1 MNKTLLTLM
10 FWVGFAIALTAQPI
24 LTEDFSTATGATPPA
39 GWTQNVIAGD
49 TAFDEWRFDNPGSL
63 SVGSPVSDPFA
74 VFDSDDYSS
83 GGGPENV
90 ALESPPFDASAF
102 TTISLEFDHFFL
114 EGFGGEYNV
123 EVFDGTSWVSVLSG
137 TTSTTNPQSD
147 SIDISAQ
154 VAGVSNAQVR
164 FRWVGD
170 FSFFWAVDNVNI
182 FAPAANDV
190 GVVSIIEPVSSCAF
204 SNAVPVTVRIFNFG
218 TAPQTGFPVGYQVG
232 LTGTP
237 VIETYTGPP
246 IMQGMTAT
254 YTFATTADLSAPGTY
269 DIGAVTGLTGDADNT
284 NDTATTSVV
293 NITTTPVT
301 LPFVEDFETFPLN
314 ATYANGW
321 TVGPNSDAD
330 WLGKTGATGSTGT
343 GPTGDNTTGNG
354 NYLYTEAT
362 GPVQGDVFSIITPC
376 IELTGAQNPE
386 LSYFYHM
393 YGADMGDLEVYLI
406 SDGQSFLIDTLI
418 GEQQIAG
425 ADPYLE
431 SRVDLSAF
439 TGTIQIEFRGI
450 RGADFTSD
458 ISIDDVSIVEVVNT
472 DLAVTDLVA
481 PTPTFGCFGNN
492 EVVIASVENVGMD
505 NVDFATTNATVTLN
519 VSGAN
524 TGTYTATLNAGTL
537 TTNQTINA
545 QFPGVDLSVPGS
557 SDFSITVAFPGD
569 GVAGNDTLIDS
580 VFTQPTIT
588 SFPYVE
594 DFESGPG
601 GWIAG
606 GSASSWAFGTP
617 AKNTI
622 TGANSGFNAWTTGGL
637 GTGNYNSGENSAV
650 LSPCFD
656 FTTLTTPSTVSLAI
670 WYESENSFDG
680 AVLQSS
686 IDGGAT
692 WQNVG
697 AFGDPN
703 NWYTDNTISGNP
715 GGQQEGWTGRDNTS
729 DGSGGWVQAENVLDS
744 SLLGQADVRF
754 RIAFGSDGS
763 VNDDGFAFDDF
774 MIEPIPAADP
784 GIVGLVQP
792 AGSFGCFGNNETLML
807 DIDNSGIDTID
818 FSMDSLVV
826 SLVVSGANTG
836 TYDTV
841 LTTGTIGPGQVVGVD
856 LTGVN
861 LSNVGT
867 STLDFSL
874 TFVGDGD
881 STNNDLSVS
890 LITQPIIATYP
901 YFEDFEGGEGGW
913 VSTGFNNTWAF
924 GTPNKE
930 TIQGAGS
937 GSNAW
942 VTGGLDSTSYS
953 FDENSAV
960 FSPCFDMTNAPLGA
974 FVALKIWWQSE
985 SGFDGAVL
993 QTSVDS
999 GATWQNVGG
1008 FGAPNNWFNNDD
1020 IDGEPGGSLIGWTG
1034 RFSTFSSDGSGGWV
1048 QAFHPLDS
1056 SLIGASDVRFR
1067 VAFGSDGSV
1076 QDDGFAFDDFGI
1088 GLPPSLD
1095 FGADSAGFCIGDS
1108 LDAGPGGVS
1117 YSWST
1122 GDSVQQIAI
1131 LNATGT
1137 TIVDSTISV
1146 VVENEIGISVSDTV
1160 VATIFASL
1168 PSAQI
1173 NTVQNV
1179 ACFGDSTGGVAITV
1193 SGDAPFTY
1201 LWSNG
1206 DTTQDLT
1213 GLLPGTYD
1221 GIITDANGCTSDIPE
1236 ATITEPAAAVTVD
1249 LDSIVDAVCA
1259 TDSGTIN
1266 ITVTGGTAPYT
1277 FLWDNGATDE
1287 DVRVPVGTYTGTIT
1301 DANGCVLISPELT
1314 VSNTDSVPTTL
1325 AITQTTAGAEVTFTG
1340 DASGATSFAWDF
1352 GDGTGTSTDQNPV
1365 YMYQQD
1371 GQFIVTLT
1379 ATNDCGSTTLTDTV
1393 NMTTVTIDPSDI
1405 ASVEVYPNPN
1415 GGTFSVKFDGL
1426 VGQEINVKVLS
1437 IEGKEIYA
1445 QALGNVNGSLTQPIM
1460 LPQGTAQGMYLL
1472 QIEVDGAMIYE
1483 RVRVE

>member
-1 MNKTLLTLM
+1 
-10 FWVGFAIALTAQPI
+10 
-24 LTEDFSTATGATPPA
+24 
-39 GWTQNVIAGD
+39 
-49 TAFDEWRFDNPGSL
+49 
-63 SVGSPVSDPFA
+63 
-74 VFDSDDYSS
+74 
-83 GGGPENV
+83 
-90 ALESPPFDASAF
+90 
-102 TTISLEFDHFFL
+102 
-114 EGFGGEYNV
+114 
-123 EVFDGTSWVSVLSG
+123 
-137 TTSTTNPQSD
+137 
-147 SIDISAQ
+147 
-154 VAGVSNAQVR
+154 
-164 FRWVGD
+164 
-170 FSFFWAVDNVNI
+170 
-182 FAPAANDV
+182 
-190 GVVSIIEPVSSCAF
+190 
-204 SNAVPVTVRIFNFG
+204 VTVRIFNFG

-686 IDGGAT
+686 
-692 WQNVG
+692 
-697 AFGDPN
+697 
-703 NWYTDNTISGNP
+703 
-715 GGQQEGWTGRDNTS
+715 
-729 DGSGGWVQAENVLDS
+729 
-744 SLLGQADVRF
+744 
-754 RIAFGSDGS
+754 
-763 VNDDGFAFDDF
+763 
-774 MIEPIPAADP
+774 
-784 GIVGLVQP
+784 
-792 AGSFGCFGNNETLML
+792 
-807 DIDNSGIDTID
+807 
-818 FSMDSLVV
+818 
-826 SLVVSGANTG
+826 
-836 TYDTV
+836 
-841 LTTGTIGPGQVVGVD
+841 
-856 LTGVN
+856 
-861 LSNVGT
+861 
-867 STLDFSL
+867 
-874 TFVGDGD
+874 
-881 STNNDLSVS
+881 
-890 LITQPIIATYP
+890 
-901 YFEDFEGGEGGW
+901 
-913 VSTGFNNTWAF
+913 
-924 GTPNKE
+924 
-930 TIQGAGS
+930 
-937 GSNAW
+937 
-942 VTGGLDSTSYS
+942 
-953 FDENSAV
+953 
-960 FSPCFDMTNAPLGA
+960 
-974 FVALKIWWQSE
+974 
-985 SGFDGAVL
+985 
-993 QTSVDS
+993 
-999 GATWQNVGG
+999 
-1008 FGAPNNWFNNDD
+1008 
-1020 IDGEPGGSLIGWTG
+1020 
-1034 RFSTFSSDGSGGWV
+1034 
-1048 QAFHPLDS
+1048 
-1056 SLIGASDVRFR
+1056 
-1067 VAFGSDGSV
+1067 
-1076 QDDGFAFDDFGI
+1076 
-1088 GLPPSLD
+1088 
-1095 FGADSAGFCIGDS
+1095 
-1108 LDAGPGGVS
+1108 
-1117 YSWST
+1117 
-1122 GDSVQQIAI
+1122 
-1131 LNATGT
+1131 
-1137 TIVDSTISV
+1137 
-1146 VVENEIGISVSDTV
+1146 
-1160 VATIFASL
+1160 
-1168 PSAQI
+1168 
-1173 NTVQNV
+1173 
-1179 ACFGDSTGGVAITV
+1179 
-1193 SGDAPFTY
+1193 
-1201 LWSNG
+1201 
-1206 DTTQDLT
+1206 
-1213 GLLPGTYD
+1213 
-1221 GIITDANGCTSDIPE
+1221 
-1236 ATITEPAAAVTVD
+1236 
-1249 LDSIVDAVCA
+1249 
-1259 TDSGTIN
+1259 
-1266 ITVTGGTAPYT
+1266 
-1277 FLWDNGATDE
+1277 
-1287 DVRVPVGTYTGTIT
+1287 
-1301 DANGCVLISPELT
+1301 
-1314 VSNTDSVPTTL
+1314 
-1325 AITQTTAGAEVTFTG
+1325 
-1340 DASGATSFAWDF
+1340 
-1352 GDGTGTSTDQNPV
+1352 
-1365 YMYQQD
+1365 
-1371 GQFIVTLT
+1371 
-1379 ATNDCGSTTLTDTV
+1379 
-1393 NMTTVTIDPSDI
+1393 
-1405 ASVEVYPNPN
+1405 
-1415 GGTFSVKFDGL
+1415 
-1426 VGQEINVKVLS
+1426 
-1437 IEGKEIYA
+1437 
-1445 QALGNVNGSLTQPIM
+1445 
-1460 LPQGTAQGMYLL
+1460 
-1472 QIEVDGAMIYE
+1472 
-1483 RVRVE
+1483 